1 MPVSRMYAF
10 TPAPVKSYVYE
21 FESGRFRWSMRSR
34 PHVAGVCVAE
44 MVAMPSGSTK
54 RTFALAAIEAALA
67 ADIGAA

>member
-21 FESGRFRWSMRSR
+21 FERQVPLVDAVEAPRRRGLRGRDGRDAVGLDEADIRQ
-34 PHVAGVCVAE
+34 
-44 MVAMPSGSTK
+44 
-54 RTFALAAIEAALA
+54 AAIEAALA